1 MIECDSRGLFLG
13 RKVNP
18 LDPLDHRE
26 VCMSECVCMEAG
38 DVHREGL
45 GQLRRK
51 GGNIW
56 RSRDS
61 AIFRLYESISVF

>member
-1 MIECDSRGLFLG
+1 
-13 RKVNP
+13 
-18 LDPLDHRE
+18 
-26 VCMSECVCMEAG
+26 MEAG
-38 DVHREGL
+38 GVHREGL

-56 RSRDS
+56 RSQDS